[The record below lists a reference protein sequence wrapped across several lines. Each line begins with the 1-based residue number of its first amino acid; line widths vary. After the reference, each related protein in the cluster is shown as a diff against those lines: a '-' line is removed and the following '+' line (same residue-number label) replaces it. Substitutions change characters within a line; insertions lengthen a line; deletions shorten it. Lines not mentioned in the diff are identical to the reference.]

1 MISGEER
8 QPQITLF
15 EQIKHVDEDGQDF
28 WSARELYPILDY
40 ASWRDFF
47 NVLREAMTVYR
58 QSGGEGVDI
67 IFKQTT
73 KDITRRSGRKYTVTD
88 YHLSRHAC
96 YLTVLSADGSKS
108 VISLAK
114 SYFAVS
120 TRLHEIAQ
128 TEEDALRL
136 ERREVLR
143 TQHRGLAWQAQQAG
157 VQNTYQFSRFWNF
170 GYLGLYKKTAKQI
183 RAAKGI
189 TDKQDIADYASSSEL
204 AHLIIRHLAV

>member
-1 MISGEER
+1 MEDMMSGEER
-8 QPQITLF
+8 QPQITRF
-15 EQIKHVDEDGQDF
+15 EQIKHVMENGQDY

-40 ASWRDFF
+40 AQWRDFY
-47 NVLREAMTVYR
+47 NVLQEAMTVYR
-58 QSGGEGVDI
+58 QSGGTDVDT
-67 IFKQTT
+67 IFKQTM
-73 KDITRRSGRKYTVTD
+73 KEVSRRSGKKYPVTD

-128 TEEDALRL
+128 TEEETLRL

-143 TQHRGLAWQAQQAG
+143 TQQKGLAWQAQQAG
-157 VQNTYQFSRFWNF
+157 VQDSNQFSRFWNF

-189 TDKQDIADYASSSEL
+189 TDRQDIADYASS
-204 AHLIIRHLAV
+204 